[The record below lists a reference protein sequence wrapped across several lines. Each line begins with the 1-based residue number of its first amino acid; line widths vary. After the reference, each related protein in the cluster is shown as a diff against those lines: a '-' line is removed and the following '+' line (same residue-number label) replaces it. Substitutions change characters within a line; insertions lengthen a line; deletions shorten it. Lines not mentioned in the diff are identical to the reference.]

1 MRSFF
6 ENKRWIL
13 VISILALGALTVL
26 AVGLSDVPFRG
37 AQTFRRE
44 TESGSLKAVSQ
55 NLISSIED
63 IPFWQQMSVWILLLI
78 MIVLIGALLSPEL
91 RKRLILIIIRVAITY
106 WALYIIFTRYRDML
120 AQIGLDPGAAEGT
133 DASSSSGVP
142 APTFVPPS
150 NISLTSYLVSFGIAA
165 LLVVLAWRLYKL
177 WQEYTVNNS
186 SASLHKIAGIA
197 RSSLHELSS
206 GRDSTDV
213 IMNCYFR
220 MSDVVE
226 DKRNLSRSKSMTP
239 GEFATR
245 LEQAGLPSDAVHGL
259 TRLFE
264 RVRYGGHRSA
274 TPEVNEAV
282 ACLTTILQYCG
293 EAV

>member
-1 MRSFF
+1 MRSLF

-13 VISILALGALTVL
+13 VFSVLALGALTVL
-26 AVGLSDVPFRG
+26 AVGLSNVPFRS

-44 TESGSLKAVSQ
+44 SEPGNPGPVPPNFNNSVV
-55 NLISSIED
+55 D
-63 IPFWQQMSVWILLLI
+63 IPLWQQISVWILLLI
-78 MIVLIGALLSPEL
+78 MIALIAAVLSPEL
-91 RKRLILIIIRVAITY
+91 RKRLIMIIIRVGITF
-106 WALYIIFTRYRDML
+106 WALYIVITRYREMML
-120 AQIGLDPGAAEGT
+120 QMGLNPGEAPGGESSMPGAL
-133 DASSSSGVP
+133 
-142 APTFVPPS
+142 PTPEFIPPQA
-150 NISLTSYLVSFGIAA
+150 ISLTSYLVSFGIAV
-165 LLVVLAWRLYKL
+165 LLVILAWRLFKF
-177 WQEYTVNNS
+177 WKENTAGNS
-186 SASLHKIAGIA
+186 NASLNKIAGIA
-197 RSSLHELSS
+197 RSSLNDLSS

-226 DKRNLSRSKSMTP
+226 SKRNLSRNKSMTP
-239 GEFATR
+239 AEFASR
-245 LEQAGLPSDAVHGL
+245 LEQAGLPSDAVHRL
-259 TRLFE
+259 TLLFE